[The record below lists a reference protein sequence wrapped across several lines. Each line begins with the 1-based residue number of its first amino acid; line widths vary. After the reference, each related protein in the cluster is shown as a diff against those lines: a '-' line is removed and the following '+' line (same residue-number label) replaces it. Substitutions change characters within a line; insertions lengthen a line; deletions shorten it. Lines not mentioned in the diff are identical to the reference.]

1 MAFYVFQ
8 LIVIGS
14 LLFVQI
20 VKLYLLFVSIK
31 SRGCKIVSCCQP
43 SHFSCSSTTTVN
55 YFLPTS
61 LIDIMKILN
70 LRCL

>member
-1 MAFYVFQ
+1 MASYVFQ

-43 SHFSCSSTTTVN
+43 SCSSATTVN